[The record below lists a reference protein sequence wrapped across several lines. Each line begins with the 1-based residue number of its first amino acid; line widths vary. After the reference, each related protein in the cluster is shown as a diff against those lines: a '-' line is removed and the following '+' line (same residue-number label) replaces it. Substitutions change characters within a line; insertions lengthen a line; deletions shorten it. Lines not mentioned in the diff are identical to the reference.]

1 MVAVVI
7 LAYVAVAAFELWQWK
22 ERTWKKVLLY
32 LVLSAAAGTLA
43 VLIILDNDLKVPEP
57 IGFVQKLF
65 KRLWQGGGGS

>member
-7 LAYVAVAAFELWQWK
+7 LAYVAVAAFELWLWK

-32 LVLSAAAGTLA
+32 LVLFAAAGTLA